1 MQILFIFTLQA
12 MKEEQIPV
20 SLSHATVK
28 KIPVIPE
35 SVYVIKVLILRYF
48 YAHDNSYS
56 FSKYFI
62 S

>member
-1 MQILFIFTLQA
+1 

-20 SLSHATVK
+20 LLSQATVEK
-28 KIPVIPE
+28 KTPVIPE
-35 SVYVIKVLILRYF
+35 SVYVIEVFDL
-48 YAHDNSYS
+48 YAHGNSYS